1 MSLIIFK
8 KWKITVDKVKPA
20 CYYIGEQEESLQG
33 REVDRKDQKI
43 FLKRKLKKVSKSRSN
58 RFRHAESIQ
67 DSRFKILRAKRCKR
81 LVLLETQLYFF
92 RDPIG
97 RSATKRNENRIGRR
111 HPASS
116 PMFYFFVRSGN
127 VPEKGIKAKAKNQRS
142 ANAGQ
147 EAKAKSRK
155 RRREMK
161 QRKTIWGGDYEW
173 FKSSDAEYE
182 RKLWEPK
189 GKYYKESWWGQ
200 WLAKHS
206 SILSAAHCASDN
218 I

>member
-1 MSLIIFK
+1 M
-8 KWKITVDKVKPA
+8 KPA

-33 REVDRKDQKI
+33 REVDRKDQKS
-43 FLKRKLKKVSKSRSN
+43 FSSGNSKKFQKADRIGSGTQN
-58 RFRHAESIQ
+58 RFKIQDSRFKIQDSRFKIQDSRFKIQDSRFKIQDSRFKIQ

-97 RSATKRNENRIGRR
+97 RSATKRNENRIRRR

-161 QRKTIWGGDYEW
+161 QRKTIWGGDYE
-173 FKSSDAEYE
+173 
-182 RKLWEPK
+182 
-189 GKYYKESWWGQ
+189 
-200 WLAKHS
+200 
-206 SILSAAHCASDN
+206 
-218 I
+218 

>member
-1 MSLIIFK
+1 M
-8 KWKITVDKVKPA
+8 KPA
-20 CYYIGEQEESLQG
+20 CYYIGEQEENLQG
-33 REVDRKDQKI
+33 REVDRKDQKS
-43 FLKRKLKKVSKSRSN
+43 FSSGNSKKFQKADRIGSGTQNQFK
-58 RFRHAESIQ
+58 IQ

-161 QRKTIWGGDYEW
+161 QRKTIWGGDYE
-173 FKSSDAEYE
+173 
-182 RKLWEPK
+182 
-189 GKYYKESWWGQ
+189 
-200 WLAKHS
+200 
-206 SILSAAHCASDN
+206 
-218 I
+218 

>member
-1 MSLIIFK
+1 M
-8 KWKITVDKVKPA
+8 KPA

-33 REVDRKDQKI
+33 REVDRKDQKS
-43 FLKRKLKKVSKSRSN
+43 FSSGNSKKFQKADRIGSGTQN
-58 RFRHAESIQ
+58 RFKIQDSRFKIQDSRFKIQDSRFKIQDSRFKIQDSRFKIQDSRFKIQ

-161 QRKTIWGGDYEW
+161 QRKTIWGGDYE
-173 FKSSDAEYE
+173 
-182 RKLWEPK
+182 
-189 GKYYKESWWGQ
+189 
-200 WLAKHS
+200 
-206 SILSAAHCASDN
+206 
-218 I
+218 

>member
-1 MSLIIFK
+1 M
-8 KWKITVDKVKPA
+8 KPA

-33 REVDRKDQKI
+33 REVDRKDQKS
-43 FLKRKLKKVSKSRSN
+43 FSSGNSKKFQKADRIGSGTQN
-58 RFRHAESIQ
+58 RFKIQDSRFKIQDSRFKIQDSRFKIQ

-97 RSATKRNENRIGRR
+97 RSVTKRNENRIRRR

-161 QRKTIWGGDYEW
+161 QRKTIWGGDYE
-173 FKSSDAEYE
+173 
-182 RKLWEPK
+182 
-189 GKYYKESWWGQ
+189 
-200 WLAKHS
+200 
-206 SILSAAHCASDN
+206 
-218 I
+218 

>member
-1 MSLIIFK
+1 M
-8 KWKITVDKVKPA
+8 KPA

-58 RFRHAESIQ
+58 RFRHAESIQDSRFKIQDSRFKIQ

-161 QRKTIWGGDYEW
+161 QRKTIWGGDYE
-173 FKSSDAEYE
+173 
-182 RKLWEPK
+182 
-189 GKYYKESWWGQ
+189 
-200 WLAKHS
+200 
-206 SILSAAHCASDN
+206 
-218 I
+218 

>member
-1 MSLIIFK
+1 M
-8 KWKITVDKVKPA
+8 KPA

-33 REVDRKDQKI
+33 REVDRKDQKS
-43 FLKRKLKKVSKSRSN
+43 FSSGNSKKFQKADRIGSGTQN
-58 RFRHAESIQ
+58 RFKIQDSRFKIQ

-161 QRKTIWGGDYEW
+161 QRKTIWGGDYE
-173 FKSSDAEYE
+173 
-182 RKLWEPK
+182 
-189 GKYYKESWWGQ
+189 
-200 WLAKHS
+200 
-206 SILSAAHCASDN
+206 
-218 I
+218 

>member
-1 MSLIIFK
+1 M
-8 KWKITVDKVKPA
+8 KPA

-33 REVDRKDQKI
+33 REVDRKDQKS
-43 FLKRKLKKVSKSRSN
+43 FSSGNSKKFQKADPRFKIQDSRFKIQDS
-58 RFRHAESIQ
+58 RFKIQDSRFKIQ

-97 RSATKRNENRIGRR
+97 RSVTKRNENRIRRR

-161 QRKTIWGGDYEW
+161 QRKTIWGGDYE
-173 FKSSDAEYE
+173 
-182 RKLWEPK
+182 
-189 GKYYKESWWGQ
+189 
-200 WLAKHS
+200 
-206 SILSAAHCASDN
+206 
-218 I
+218 

>member
-1 MSLIIFK
+1 M
-8 KWKITVDKVKPA
+8 KPA

-33 REVDRKDQKI
+33 REVDRKDQKS
-43 FLKRKLKKVSKSRSN
+43 FSSGNSKKFQKADRIGSGTQN
-58 RFRHAESIQ
+58 RFKIQDSRFKIQ

-97 RSATKRNENRIGRR
+97 RSATKRNENRIRRR

-161 QRKTIWGGDYEW
+161 QRKTIWGGDYE
-173 FKSSDAEYE
+173 
-182 RKLWEPK
+182 
-189 GKYYKESWWGQ
+189 
-200 WLAKHS
+200 
-206 SILSAAHCASDN
+206 
-218 I
+218 

>member
-1 MSLIIFK
+1 M
-8 KWKITVDKVKPA
+8 KPA

-58 RFRHAESIQ
+58 RLRHAESIQ
-67 DSRFKILRAKRCKR
+67 GSRFKIQRSRFKILRAKRCKR

-161 QRKTIWGGDYEW
+161 QRKTIWGGDYE
-173 FKSSDAEYE
+173 
-182 RKLWEPK
+182 
-189 GKYYKESWWGQ
+189 
-200 WLAKHS
+200 
-206 SILSAAHCASDN
+206 
-218 I
+218 

>member
-1 MSLIIFK
+1 M
-8 KWKITVDKVKPA
+8 KPA

-33 REVDRKDQKI
+33 REVDRKDQKS
-43 FLKRKLKKVSKSRSN
+43 FSSGNSKKFQKADRIGSGTQN
-58 RFRHAESIQ
+58 RFKIQDSRFKIQDSRFKIQ

-142 ANAGQ
+142 ANADQ

-161 QRKTIWGGDYEW
+161 QRKTIWGGDYE
-173 FKSSDAEYE
+173 
-182 RKLWEPK
+182 
-189 GKYYKESWWGQ
+189 
-200 WLAKHS
+200 
-206 SILSAAHCASDN
+206 
-218 I
+218 

>member
-1 MSLIIFK
+1 KIQDSRFK
-8 KWKITVDKVKPA
+8 IQDSRFKIQD
-20 CYYIGEQEESLQG
+20 S
-33 REVDRKDQKI
+33 RFKI
-43 FLKRKLKKVSKSRSN
+43 QDSRFKIQDS
-58 RFRHAESIQ
+58 RFKIQ

-161 QRKTIWGGDYEW
+161 QRKTIWGGDYE
-173 FKSSDAEYE
+173 
-182 RKLWEPK
+182 
-189 GKYYKESWWGQ
+189 
-200 WLAKHS
+200 
-206 SILSAAHCASDN
+206 
-218 I
+218 